1 MKKGAARLSN
11 QNWAS
16 FATNYEELCHL
27 NHNYRFLS
35 QFQKCFQLKTFMIY
49 LFNAYTFINIMFVNF
64 TISKKAR
71 SY

>member
-35 QFQKCFQLKTFMIY
+35 QFQKCFQLNTFMIY
-49 LFNAYTFINIMFVNF
+49 QHNPLSTL
-64 TISKKAR
+64 R
-71 SY
+71 L